1 MRRLLFFLLL
11 ALTGCGARAPAP
23 GPVAV
28 TPHIRL
34 DTAADKR
41 AAFARAYRS
50 LRTGD
55 DAQALPLFLA
65 LAGQYPELADYAL
78 FYAGELAAK
87 GGDDGTASNAFAR
100 LLRDYPQCTRAAAA
114 ALQYG
119 KLLVR
124 GDRLDAARPLLERAR
139 LAPDKATAEG
149 ARLALAEIDER
160 SGDWQT
166 AAAGYSE
173 ARRNM
178 VGTAT
183 GRGAKQRLLALR
195 AAHPELVPA
204 GADLLDEAH
213 LLLQEHDYSAAQQAA
228 QRLLDERVVD
238 PGNAA
243 RIDADALYGRGNI
256 EAALARLR
264 RLVDAYPQSPA
275 APDALFRYASVL
287 WNRDRDAEALSAYQE
302 FRRRY
307 AGDPHAA
314 DALYGMGRIYEGAG
328 RSDLALS
335 AFTTIVRDYPRSSV
349 ADEARW
355 RIGWNH
361 LRAHE
366 WLSAA
371 DAFAQFARE
380 TASPR
385 LRNEATYWQARA
397 LERAGRTEAAH
408 ALYRD
413 LVDRDPADY
422 YAMWAERR
430 LGLPTALLPTYGEVA
445 AVRIAVSDPG
455 DAVALQ
461 PRTDGD
467 AFHIGRWNEL
477 RAAGVNALAREEL
490 AAIEREHGDDVVTL
504 RALLG
509 AYQTVD
515 GFAAAQRLL
524 RRLGDSAGLSDGERQ
539 RLLYPLAFWQL
550 VSRDARDSSVDPLL
564 VEAVMRQESLFD
576 PEAKSSASAYG
587 LMQLVPE
594 TATRVAAGS
603 GRVVDPVA
611 LFEPDLNIDLGTRYL
626 NGLLARFDGD
636 VLKAVAAYN
645 GGEAAVDKWQQR
657 FSDLDEDEFVESITY
672 RETRDYVKRV
682 VSNYRMY
689 RLLYAAPQG

>member
-1 MRRLLFFLLL
+1 MRRLLTVAVLVL
-11 ALTGCGARAPAP
+11 AGCGARVAGP
-23 GPVAV
+23 GPAGV
-28 TPHIRL
+28 TPPIRL

-50 LRTGD
+50 LRSGD
-55 DAQALPLFLA
+55 EAQALPLFLA
-65 LAGQYPELADYAL
+65 LADQYPELADYAL
-78 FYAGELAAK
+78 FYIGKIAAGR
-87 GGDDGTASNAFAR
+87 GDDATAANAFSR
-100 LLRDYPQCTRAAAA
+100 LLRDYSHSTRATAA
-114 ALQYG
+114 ALAYG
-119 KLLVR
+119 TLLV
-124 GDRLDAARPLLERAR
+124 GSDRLDAARPLLERAR
-139 LAPDKATAEG
+139 LAPDKATAAG

-173 ARRNM
+173 VRRNM
-178 VGTAT
+178 VGAAA

-213 LLLQEHDYSAAQQAA
+213 LLLKEHDYAAAQQAA
-228 QRLLDERVVD
+228 QRLLEEHAVD
-238 PGNAA
+238 PGEAA

-264 RLVDAYPQSPA
+264 QLVDAYPQSPA

-287 WNRDRDAEALSAYQE
+287 WNRDRDAPALSAFQE

-307 AGDPHAA
+307 PGDAHAA
-314 DALYGMGRIYEGAG
+314 DALYGMGRIYESGG
-328 RSDLALS
+328 RNDLALS
-335 AFTTIVRDYPRSSV
+335 AFTAIARDYPHSDV

-361 LRAHE
+361 QRAGA
-366 WLSAA
+366 WQSAA
-371 DAFAQFARE
+371 DAFARFAAA
-380 TASPR
+380 TTSPR

-397 LERAGRTEAAH
+397 LERGGGTEAART
-408 ALYRD
+408 LYRE

-430 LGLPTALLPTYGEVA
+430 LGMPAALLPAYGEVA
-445 AVRIAVSDPG
+445 AVRFAVSDPADVVG
-455 DAVALQ
+455 LQ

-490 AAIEREHGDDVVTL
+490 AAIEHDHSDDVLTL
-504 RALLG
+504 RALLD
-509 AYQTVD
+509 AYRTVD

-524 RRLGDSAGLSDGERQ
+524 KRLGDRAELSDTERQ
-539 RLLYPLAFWQL
+539 RVMYPLAFWPL
-550 VSRDARDSSVDPLL
+550 VSRDSQQSAVDPLL

-576 PEAKSSASAYG
+576 PEAKSSANAYG

-594 TATRVAAGS
+594 TAKRVAAGS
-603 GRVVDPVA
+603 GRAVDPLA
-611 LFEPDLNIDLGTRYL
+611 LFEPELNIDLGTRHL

-636 VLKAVAAYN
+636 ALKALAAYN

-657 FSDLDEDEFVESITY
+657 FGDREEDEFVESITY

-689 RLLYAAPQG
+689 RLLYAPPEG